1 MKKLISFI
9 LALFICLSVGITV
22 FGAEKAEKETTQ
34 DASYPRLMVTSY
46 KIDGGSVRP
55 SKKSTIKI
63 TFKNFSKT
71 KAVSNIKLSLIDES
85 GELHSAGTGTEYV
98 DKIYAGS
105 TYTWTTT
112 LTASQ
117 TAQIGE
123 HKLNVSAEY
132 EDKYFTSYSS
142 VDTLL
147 VNVKQSV
154 SLDYNGIILPKK
166 MIQGDTSTI
175 EINLMNT
182 GKTDIR
188 NAKVIFDVDGLE
200 SGGTLFIGEI
210 PVGESK
216 AGSANLR
223 VSSDKLGEISGAV
236 SLSYDDAFGKNY
248 KKTIDV
254 NSVIEKKPVVKNA
267 EEEKDDEK
275 KNPQWWIFVIVGVL
289 AGGGIGFAIPTAI
302 YSKKQRLE
310 DEKRL

>member
-1 MKKLISFI
+1 MKKIISFI
-9 LALFICLSVGITV
+9 LAMVFCLSLGITA

-46 KIDGGSVRP
+46 KLDGGSVKP

-71 KAVSNIKLSLIDES
+71 KAVSNIKLSLSEES
-85 GELHSAGTGTEYV
+85 GELRPAGTGTEYV
-98 DKIYAGS
+98 EKIYAGG

-112 LTASQ
+112 LTASK

-132 EDKYFTSYSS
+132 EDKYFGAYSS
-142 VDTLL
+142 SDTLL

-154 SLDYNGIILPKK
+154 GLDYNGIMLPKK
-166 MIQGDTSTI
+166 MFQGDTSTI

-188 NAKVIFDVDGLE
+188 NAKVIFDVEGLE
-200 SGGTLFIGEI
+200 SGGALFIGEI

-223 VSSDKLGEISGAV
+223 VSSDKLGEISGKV
-236 SLSYDDAFGKNY
+236 ILSYEDAFS
-248 KKTIDV
+248 KTYEKEIEV
-254 NSVIEKKPVVKNA
+254 NSVVEKKVVTKETDKEK
-267 EEEKDDEK
+267 EEEK
-275 KNPQWWIFVIVGVL
+275 KNPQWWVFLLVGL
-289 AGGGIGFAIPTAI
+289 AVGGGTGFAIPMAI
-302 YSKKQRLE
+302 HSKKQRLE